1 MDKHIVF
8 YDAECPLC
16 RTVKFVLKKL
26 DSRNAIY
33 WYPVQEV
40 RESIKERVDHHKNML
55 DEIYMYT
62 NDKKVL
68 TGYAAVRRILS
79 VLPATQ
85 PIAVLLY
92 LPFAK
97 NFGDPVYRYI
107 STHRYQWFGR
117 VPYQRAGIGEGD
129 RMGK

>member
-16 RTVKFVLKKL
+16 RTVKFVLQQL
-26 DSRNAIY
+26 DSRHAIC

-40 RESIKERVDHHKNML
+40 RESIRARVNNYKNML

-62 NDKKVL
+62 KDKKVL

-79 VLPATQ
+79 VLPATL
-85 PIAVLLY
+85 PIALLCY
-92 LPFAK
+92 IPFAK
-97 NFGDPVYRYI
+97 NIGDPVYRYI

-117 VPYQRAGIGEGD
+117 VPYQRHGIREENGME
-129 RMGK
+129 K